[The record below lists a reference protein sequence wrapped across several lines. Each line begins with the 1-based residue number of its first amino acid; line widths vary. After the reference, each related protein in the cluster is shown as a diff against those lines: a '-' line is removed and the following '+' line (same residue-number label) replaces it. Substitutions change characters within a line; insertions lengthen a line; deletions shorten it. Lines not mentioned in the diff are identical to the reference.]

1 MPERENLEIVSDLM
15 ESLRKAYLMT
25 AEYEGPIPGRVP
37 LPGEMDLDENSSWT
51 EIVKALRLWRDGS
64 WQASSA
70 ELKAL
75 TKFAQNIVSESSTLG
90 QFIDGRIDEVEMVS
104 QVAMPVSAS
113 IDQRK
118 KTIFE
123 VIIKQAL
130 SGEEWKDSLAGL
142 MLANEIS
149 VEEVETELSRRLK
162 QD

>member
-1 MPERENLEIVSDLM
+1 MPERESLEIVSDLM

-25 AEYEGPIPGRVP
+25 AEFEGPIPERVS
-37 LPGEMDLDENSSWT
+37 LPGEMHLDENSSWT
-51 EIVKALRLWRDGS
+51 EIVEALRMWRDGS
-64 WQASSA
+64 WQASPA

-90 QFIDGRIDEVEMVS
+90 QFLDGRIDEEEMVS
-104 QVAMPVSAS
+104 QMAMPVSAS
-113 IDQRK
+113 LEQRK

-130 SGEEWKDSLAGL
+130 SGEEWKDNLAGL

-149 VEEVETELSRRLK
+149 IEEVETELSRRRK
-162 QD
+162 KD